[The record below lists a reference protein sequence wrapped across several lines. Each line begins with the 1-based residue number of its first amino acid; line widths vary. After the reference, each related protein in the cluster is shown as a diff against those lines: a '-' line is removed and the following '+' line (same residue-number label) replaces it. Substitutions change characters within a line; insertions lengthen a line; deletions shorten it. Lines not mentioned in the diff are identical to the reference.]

1 MKVYP
6 VLFFLATLAPA
17 CADVQRTNVDPE
29 EAEITHVH
37 GLMQNPFIVAA
48 AARVR
53 VLATEN
59 IGQATEAVGV
69 IDVHERGEGRARA
82 LDELRAVAAEHGAD
96 AIVGVE
102 FHHGEGGDA
111 PTHLSGMAVRFRNL
125 LRNEP
130 FDVLAHIDV
139 AADMEHEDEA
149 LAELQR
155 RAGLL
160 HADLVIHIAY
170 EHGEGEGE
178 PAHLTGV
185 AIRYQPTQ
193 PNRATP

>member
-1 MKVYP
+1 MRVYP
-6 VLFFLATLAPA
+6 VLFLAMFAPA
-17 CADVQRTNVDPE
+17 CADMQHPDGDPE

-37 GLMQNPFIVAA
+37 DLMQNPSILAA

-59 IGQATEAVGV
+59 VGQATEAMGV

-125 LRNEP
+125 LRDEP
-130 FDVLAHIDV
+130 FDVLAHLDV
-139 AADMEHEDEA
+139 ASDMEHEDEA
-149 LAELQR
+149 LGELQR

-160 HADLVIHIAY
+160 HADLLIHIAY
-170 EHGEGEGE
+170 EHGEGEGQ

-185 AIRYQPTQ
+185 AIRYRPTH
-193 PNRATP
+193 PNQATP